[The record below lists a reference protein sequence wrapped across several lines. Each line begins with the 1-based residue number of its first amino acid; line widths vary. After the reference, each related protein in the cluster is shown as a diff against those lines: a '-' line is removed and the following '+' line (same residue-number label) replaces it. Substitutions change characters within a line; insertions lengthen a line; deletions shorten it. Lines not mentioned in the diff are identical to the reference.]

1 MPRHGSALLLL
12 FLRQLRLSTCRLLPS
27 WLSVRGLCTL
37 RVLPC
42 SSRVSPSALLVF
54 SSVYLAV
61 HLGGLGLGCLLR
73 VCTLSLLI
81 PLHMGGEVLQ
91 VFPVGDFPVG
101 VFPVGVSPVAGSEKI
116 RVASK
121 RLTRLVGEGIF
132 TRSVFPTNPVGF
144 KLSARAEGGK
154 ARSAPGLLSRQ
165 SRGGKARRSLTS
177 LTILV
182 TSTRQC
188 RGGKARL
195 QLTSLI
201 IAATISSTY
210 RSRGGKARRHPVSFN
225 FGSIGNISGTYPS

>member
-27 WLSVRGLCTL
+27 WLSVRGLRTL
-37 RVLPC
+37 RVLSC

-81 PLHMGGEVLQ
+81 PLHMGGGEVLHI
-91 VFPVGDFPVG
+91 FPVGDFPVG
-101 VFPVGVSPVAGSEKI
+101 VFPVGVSPVGDFPVGVSPVAGSEKV

-121 RLTRLVGEGIF
+121 RLTLLVGEGIF

-144 KLSARAEGGK
+144 
-154 ARSAPGLLSRQ
+154 
-165 SRGGKARRSLTS
+165 
-177 LTILV
+177 
-182 TSTRQC
+182 
-188 RGGKARL
+188 
-195 QLTSLI
+195 
-201 IAATISSTY
+201 
-210 RSRGGKARRHPVSFN
+210 
-225 FGSIGNISGTYPS
+225 

>member
-27 WLSVRGLCTL
+27 WLSMRGLRTL
-37 RVLPC
+37 RVLSC

-81 PLHMGGEVLQ
+81 PLHVRGGEEL
-91 VFPVGDFPVG
+91 FT
-101 VFPVGVSPVAGSEKI
+101 FPVGVSPVAGSEKV

-132 TRSVFPTNPVGF
+132 TRSVFPTNLIGF
-144 KLSARAEGGK
+144 SLSARAE
-154 ARSAPGLLSRQ
+154 
-165 SRGGKARRSLTS
+165 
-177 LTILV
+177 
-182 TSTRQC
+182 
-188 RGGKARL
+188 
-195 QLTSLI
+195 
-201 IAATISSTY
+201 
-210 RSRGGKARRHPVSFN
+210 
-225 FGSIGNISGTYPS
+225 